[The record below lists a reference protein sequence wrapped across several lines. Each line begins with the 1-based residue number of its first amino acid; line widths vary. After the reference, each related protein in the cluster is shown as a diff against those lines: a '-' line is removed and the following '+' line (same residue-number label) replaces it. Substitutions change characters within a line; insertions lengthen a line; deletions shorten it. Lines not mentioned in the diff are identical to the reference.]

1 MEELQLEEIRK
12 QAKEVLRE
20 LLETAKLQPGRR
32 SWWQAVPPVKSET
45 LR

>member
-20 LLETAKLQPGRR
+20 LLETAKLQPGQILVAGC
-32 SWWQAVPPVKSET
+32 SSSEIVIP
-45 LR
+45 